1 MRLARLERISTNTL
15 YAVLAGTAERV
26 QRTGS
31 FFEIAR
37 AALETDACHII
48 LDFDGVVA
56 VADPDMPFDHWGHE
70 EIASWLKSAGI
81 ERVSA
86 LALDN
91 DPAGP
96 RLCRALEGRGVEVAL
111 GEPLPIRREHQH
123 LFR

>member
-1 MRLARLERISTNTL
+1 LLLARFERISTETL
-15 YAVLAGTAERV
+15 YALFAGTAERV
-26 QRTGS
+26 QRTGA

-37 AALETDACHII
+37 AASENNSCHVI

-70 EIASWLKSAGI
+70 EIASWLKIAGV

-86 LALDN
+86 LAVDN

-96 RLCRALEGRGVEVAL
+96 RLCQALEGCGVEVAL